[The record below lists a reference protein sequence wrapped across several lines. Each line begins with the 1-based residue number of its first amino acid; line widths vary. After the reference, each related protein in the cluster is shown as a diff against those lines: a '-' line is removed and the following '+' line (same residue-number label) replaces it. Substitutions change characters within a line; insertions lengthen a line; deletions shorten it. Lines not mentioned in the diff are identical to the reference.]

1 MLTQELLMV
10 NLGQEAD
17 ATFEATSILSFKVV
31 ESPQAHSEP
40 LQHLDLHLML
50 FK

>member
-10 NLGQEAD
+10 HLAEAD
-17 ATFEATSILSFKVV
+17 ATFKASTLFFKVA

-40 LQHLDLHLML
+40 EQHFERHLIL
-50 FK
+50 LR